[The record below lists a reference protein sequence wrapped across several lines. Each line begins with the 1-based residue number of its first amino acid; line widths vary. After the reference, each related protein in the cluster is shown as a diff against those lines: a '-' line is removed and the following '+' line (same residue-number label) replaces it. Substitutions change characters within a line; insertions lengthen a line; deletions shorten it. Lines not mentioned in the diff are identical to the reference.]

1 MEPEELQREGKV
13 ALGLL
18 RSGAWGLLLF
28 HCRVRYLTDST
39 DSGEARDEAR

>member
-1 MEPEELQREGKV
+1 MEPEELQREKKV

-18 RSGAWGLLLF
+18 RLGAWGLLF

-39 DSGEARDEAR
+39 GSGEARDEAR